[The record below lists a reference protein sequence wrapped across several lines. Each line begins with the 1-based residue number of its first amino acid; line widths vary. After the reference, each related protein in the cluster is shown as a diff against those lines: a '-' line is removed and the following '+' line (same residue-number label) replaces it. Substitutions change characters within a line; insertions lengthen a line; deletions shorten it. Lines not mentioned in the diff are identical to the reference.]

1 MPAPNLVQIQ
11 RDLQMLPP
19 GPQTMMYLKRAKDGM
34 VASVPPYLAAA
45 ELAGREKMAQRQA
58 LSDGAAQGE
67 QPTVSQQLSQKAD
80 LLALQAMKKQA
91 MDRQGLD
98 QARGAVMPAPEG
110 SPEPEEQPRREGGL
124 DRLPVEFGFEGGGI
138 VAFEAGGDADKKKKK
153 RPSMYG
159 AAFTRE
165 DPLIA
170 QLYPQVTQDVD
181 MAALPQGAAG
191 DVAGGDFSSAQ
202 AQIAAQ
208 RAGSALA
215 TPGAAALDV
224 AMLPYSALKSLTTHG
239 GASITPY
246 MDEVRKREALAAAA
260 EKQAAQPGAAI
271 SPEVLAAYGPNA
283 PRMPQVQ
290 TPAPGA
296 QQRPPAP
303 PAPPQQRPPAPAPT
317 APQAAAPAQPGAQQ
331 PTTADLRTALMSGVG
346 LAGAPAGAAAA
357 PQAAAPQSGLAQAG
371 TDVKALAAAMGLGT
385 PAGAE
390 ERELIAQMRA
400 RHAQQ
405 EKDRARMGLKAVL
418 GGFSRGYGGA
428 AASEQEFAQRAYA
441 EDMQHQQQMYNLIN
455 AINTGNRKEA
465 EGIFNK
471 AMSIGEAREKDVAAM
486 ERTREQEAGA
496 MSRSKLQALS
506 QMYSAELQAGS
517 SKYNT
522 DGHVRVALMQAD
534 RAAKSNDLQERKL
547 AVDGLQSAER
557 GIQSE
562 LTKLQGLMDPQSRK
576 RRGELEKDLT
586 ELRTRISA
594 LSGADQRAPAPAAGT
609 TPTTATQG
617 RVLNW
622 ADIK

>member
-19 GPQTMMYLKRAKDGM
+19 GAQTMMYLKRAKDGM

-58 LSDGAAQGE
+58 LSDGAATGE

-98 QARGAVMPAPEG
+98 QARSAVMPAPEG

-124 DRLPVEFGFEGGGI
+124 DQLPVEFGFEGGGI
-138 VAFEAGGDADKKKKK
+138 VAFQQGGVPMTTGYAPDYQEA
-153 RPSMYG
+153 
-159 AAFTRE
+159 RE
-165 DPLIA
+165 MGIDL
-170 QLYPQVTQDVD
+170 
-181 MAALPQGAAG
+181 
-191 DVAGGDFSSAQ
+191 S
-202 AQIAAQ
+202 
-208 RAGSALA
+208 
-215 TPGAAALDV
+215 
-224 AMLPYSALKSLTTHG
+224 PYDS
-239 GASITPY
+239 P
-246 MDEVRKREALAAAA
+246 EVRKEKLARLARMREFRKQAGTAQIPGQAADVQALAAQMN
-260 EKQAAQPGAAI
+260 KP
-271 SPEVLAAYGPNA
+271 
-283 PRMPQVQ
+283 
-290 TPAPGA
+290 PAPPAPPVRTSPMTPQQMEA
-296 QQRPPAP
+296 QVKRPPAP
-303 PAPPQQRPPAPAPT
+303 PAPPPAGAQA
-317 APQAAAPAQPGAQQ
+317 APQEAPQQ
-331 PTTADLRTALMSGVG
+331 APTADLRAALMSNLG
-346 LAGAPAGAAAA
+346 LDGAPVAAPAA
-357 PQAAAPQSGLAQAG
+357 PQAAAPQNGLTQAG
-371 TDVKALAAAMGLGT
+371 ADVKALAASMGLGT

-390 ERELIAQMRA
+390 EREMIAQMRA

-441 EDMQHQQQMYNLIN
+441 EDMQHQKQMYDLVN
-455 AINTGNRKEA
+455 AINSGNRKEA

-471 AMSIGEAREKDVAAM
+471 AMSIGESREKEAGAM
-486 ERTREQEAGA
+486 KRAEMEQTGA
-496 MSRSKLQALS
+496 MSRSRLQALS

-522 DGHVRVALMQAD
+522 DAHVRVAMAQAE
-534 RAAKSNDLQERKL
+534 RAGRSNDLQERKL

-557 GIQSE
+557 GVQSE
-562 LTKLQGLMDPQSRK
+562 LTKLQGLVDVASRK
-576 RRGELEKDLT
+576 RRAELENDLKD
-586 ELRTRISA
+586 LRTRISA
-594 LSGADQRAPAPAAGT
+594 LSGADQKAPAAT
-609 TPTTATQG
+609 APTAATKG